1 MVSRLRYRSLKGI
14 EIKKRQPFTLLI
26 GLTLVVLVIASEPSL
41 VVFSFFFCYALS
53 GVVRSIPLVKRRVPE
68 SAEQAASGEGNT

>member
-53 GVVRSIPLVKRRVPE
+53 GVVRSIPLIKRRV
-68 SAEQAASGEGNT
+68 AEPVEQPTGGEGNT